1 MVFNSLPYHRQEI
14 ICVHIS
20 ALNYHIIS
28 TENEEEI
35 VQQQI
40 EPIFTATNASHLS
53 HLEDKFELCFVAAL
67 KPLAYSRYKLSE
79 TDDAL
84 LRMVQIEAIN
94 GEVLPPSTFKI
105 EKFGMDRGSRE
116 ISISNE
122 HMKAIFDPMN
132 GYLKV
137 GRNN

>member
-1 MVFNSLPYHRQEI
+1 M
-14 ICVHIS
+14 HIS

-28 TENEEEI
+28 SENEEEI

-40 EPIFTATNASHLS
+40 EPIFTATNTSHLS
-53 HLEDKFELCFVAAL
+53 HLEDKFELCFVAGL
-67 KPLAYSRYKLSE
+67 KPLAYSRYNLFK
-79 TDDAL
+79 TDTDGEPSTMA
-84 LRMVQIEAIN
+84 QIEVIN

-105 EKFGMDRGSRE
+105 EKFGIDRGSRE

-122 HMKAIFDPMN
+122 YIKAVFDPLN

-137 GRNN
+137 AQLIY

>member
-1 MVFNSLPYHRQEI
+1 M
-14 ICVHIS
+14 HIS

-67 KPLAYSRYKLSE
+67 KPHAYSRYKLSE

-84 LRMVQIEAIN
+84 SRMVQIEAIN
-94 GEVLPPSTFKI
+94 GEVFPTSKFKI
-105 EKFGMDRGSRE
+105 EKFGIDRGSRE

-122 HMKAIFDPMN
+122 HIKAIFDPLN